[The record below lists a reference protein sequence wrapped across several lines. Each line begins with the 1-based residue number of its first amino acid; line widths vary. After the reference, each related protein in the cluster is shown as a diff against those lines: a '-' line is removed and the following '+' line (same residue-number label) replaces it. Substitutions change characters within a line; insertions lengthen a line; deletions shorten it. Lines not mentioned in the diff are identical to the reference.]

1 MMFDTPRPVSATIGL
16 VIGELRLTASERDT
30 TEVEV
35 RPSDASNKEDVH
47 AAERT
52 RVECA
57 GGRLT
62 VTAPRA
68 RSWSPRSTGGSI
80 EVTVALPEGS
90 SVQASGQL
98 ADFACEGP
106 LGDCRIKNGIGQ
118 IRVEQAGKLNVKS
131 GAGDIDVEHVAGHA
145 EIATGSGDVR
155 AGVLDSSAVIKNS
168 NGDTWVG
175 VAGGELRLSA
185 ANGNLA
191 VDHARGNLVAK
202 AANGDVR
209 VGEIV
214 RGTVVLETSVGD
226 VEVGIAEGAAAW
238 LDVNATAGRV
248 ENLLDAADAPGKSA
262 ETVEVRARTALG
274 NIVIRRP
281 REAR

>member
-1 MMFDTPRPVSATIGL
+1 MTFDTPRPVSATIGL

-35 RPSDASNKEDVH
+35 RPSDATNKEDVH

-68 RSWSPRSTGGSI
+68 RSWSPRSTGGSVA
-80 EVTVALPEGS
+80 VTIALPAGS
-90 SVQASGQL
+90 SVQAGGQI
-98 ADFACEGP
+98 ADFVCDGP
-106 LGDCRIKNGIGQ
+106 LGDCRIKNGIGE
-118 IRVEQAGKLNVKS
+118 IRVEQADKLNLKS
-131 GAGDIDVEHVAGHA
+131 GAGDIDVERATGHA
-145 EIATGSGDVR
+145 ELATGSGDIR
-155 AGVLDSSAVIKNS
+155 AGALDSSAVIKNS

-185 ANGNLA
+185 ANGSLA
-191 VDHARGNLVAK
+191 VDRACANVVAK

-209 VGEIV
+209 LGEV
-214 RGTVVLETSVGD
+214 ARGSVVLETAIGD
-226 VEVGIAEGAAAW
+226 VEVGIPEGLAAW

-248 ENLLDAADAPGKSA
+248 ENLLETADAPGKSA
-262 ETVEVRARTALG
+262 ETVEVRARTSLG

-281 REAR
+281 KETR